1 LVTADAT
8 AVPVV
13 VGAAVVAVA
22 DAVALA
28 DVDEVSLLSE
38 PHPPSS
44 NAEAATTGIRLAHR
58 TILVVIVAPRSLDG
72 VDLPVRVRERQPT
85 SR

>member
-13 VGAAVVAVA
+13 VGAAVVA